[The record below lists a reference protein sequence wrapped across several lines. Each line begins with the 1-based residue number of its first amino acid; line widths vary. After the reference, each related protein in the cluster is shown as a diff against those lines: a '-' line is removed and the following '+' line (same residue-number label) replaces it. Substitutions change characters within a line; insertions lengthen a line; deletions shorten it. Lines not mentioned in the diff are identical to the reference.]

1 MERSCDF
8 IWKLT
13 QLYRSLHGRENRIL
27 QFSSTLRGGKQAIA
41 ALPPFPSAVKLIF
54 QFSSALRGGKLET
67 EALPLLPSAVKL
79 IFHLSSAARGGK
91 LETAALPLLP
101 SAVMLIL
108 YFSSALRGGKLE
120 TAALRLLPT
129 AVKWIFRFS
138 SAPRGGKLEIADTP
152 RVRMAE
158 IYQSDFLSFFH
169 FFCFLVG
176 HGSRLS
182 SKKWRMDM
190 YVWNTIRWNSI
201 QS

>member
-41 ALPPFPSAVKLIF
+41 ALPLFPSAVKLIF
-54 QFSSALRGGKLET
+54 QLSSALRGGKLET

-101 SAVMLIL
+101 
-108 YFSSALRGGKLE
+108 R
-120 TAALRLLPT
+120 

-190 YVWNTIRWNSI
+190 YVWKTIRWNNIES
-201 QS
+201 